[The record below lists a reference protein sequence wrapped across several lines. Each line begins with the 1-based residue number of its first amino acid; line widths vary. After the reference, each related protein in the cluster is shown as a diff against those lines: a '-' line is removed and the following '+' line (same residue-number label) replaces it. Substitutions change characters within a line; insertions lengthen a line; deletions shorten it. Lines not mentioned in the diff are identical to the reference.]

1 MLHQS
6 ANGSNTEEKPV
17 RKKKK
22 AISQVKEAKVSQ
34 IWFLWM
40 VDAVGESQPENSHI

>member
-6 ANGSNTEEKPV
+6 ANGQGTEEKPV

-22 AISQVKEAKVSQ
+22 MAQSAQV
-34 IWFLWM
+34 FR
-40 VDAVGESQPENSHI
+40 

>member
-6 ANGSNTEEKPV
+6 AGNGSNTEEKPV

-22 AISQVKEAKVSQ
+22 AMSQVKEAKVSP
-34 IWFLWM
+34 IGFWWM
-40 VDAVGESQPENSHI
+40 GQ